1 MFFSLPVAPFSGG
14 YLSASPG
21 PGARVHLD
29 ILMPDPAV
37 QLLWPPSA
45 VRAES
50 QMPASLSNGS
60 AVGFII
66 ADQSAVTNSSRAI

>member
-1 MFFSLPVAPFSGG
+1 
-14 YLSASPG
+14 
-21 PGARVHLD
+21 
-29 ILMPDPAV
+29 MPDPAV

-45 VRAES
+45 VHAES